1 MTFSTMTAT
10 TAPFTD
16 AVSSSSPPIAV
27 PTDLRCRYAYKECKH
42 PRSQRK
48 NGKLHSLCEFHRRKA
63 NSVQKQYAMKRR
75 NMNSQT
81 PNTSRQAETVSIKQD
96 THDIVYPRGMGSGGI
111 SVDEETY
118 YRLLEIKQR
127 IQDAWERRV
136 YCEDPLR
143 SPSAYYVDY

>member
-1 MTFSTMTAT
+1 MVFSTMTA
-10 TAPFTD
+10 APFTD
-16 AVSSSSPPIAV
+16 AASSSPPIAV

-75 NMNSQT
+75 NMNNQT
-81 PNTSRQAETVSIKQD
+81 PNTSSMRQAETVSIKQD
-96 THDIVYPRGMGSGGI
+96 THDVVYPRATVNGGI

-127 IQDAWERRV
+127 IQDAWERRL

-143 SPSAYYVDY
+143 SPSAYYVD